1 LEMAPDDGETGTR
14 RALGELELAVLR
26 AAWRSPIGVTP
37 SEAVAEL
44 QGSLAYNTALTVL
57 TRLWQKNLLARK
69 REGRAHRYTAVVVE
83 ADWIASKMRAALD
96 AASDHNLAIS
106 RFVGSLTSDETE
118 ALRALLAERPD
129 R

>member
-1 LEMAPDDGETGTR
+1 MAQDDGETGTR

-26 AAWRSPIGVTP
+26 AAWRSPAGLTP

-44 QGSLAYNTALTVL
+44 DGSLAYTTALTVL
-57 TRLWQKNLLARK
+57 TRLWQKNLLSRK

-96 AASDHNLAIS
+96 VASDHNLAIS
-106 RFVGSLTSDETE
+106 RFVGSLTSDETA
-118 ALRALLAERPD
+118 ALRSLLAQRSERT
-129 R
+129 